1 MKPVGYFSLYNGKWL
16 FVNQKLATMADVT
29 KDGSPKPVPVG
40 GQVELVEGQKLML
53 DSGDGG
59 RVVVV
64 QMVKA

>member
-1 MKPVGYFSLYNGKWL
+1 
-16 FVNQKLATMADVT
+16 MADVT
-29 KDGSPKPVPVG
+29 KDGAPKPVPMG

>member
-1 MKPVGYFSLYNGKWL
+1 M
-16 FVNQKLATMADVT
+16 
-29 KDGSPKPVPVG
+29 G

>member
-1 MKPVGYFSLYNGKWL
+1 MKPVGYFSLYNGKWI

-29 KDGSPKPVPVG
+29 KDGAPKPIAMG

-53 DSGDGG
+53 EEGDGG